1 LRIPED
7 IGLIGFGD
15 SPEASRT
22 VPALTT
28 VSEPRYE
35 VGRAAFEK
43 VLECYEKKMYTFEP
57 VVFPME
63 IVLRETIRVLN
74 REYLA

>member
-1 LRIPED
+1 
-7 IGLIGFGD
+7 
-15 SPEASRT
+15 
-22 VPALTT
+22 
-28 VSEPRYE
+28 